1 MPIQICNR
9 CQQPRDLE
17 NDFYLNPSGK
27 SRRKICKSCFKDGSD
42 TWRQTHRKKHNARA
56 MKWYYSNPT
65 KSKEINGRN
74 YQLQKGKRDQVLC
87 SIFNDHPCLVCGD
100 TRHGCL
106 SFHHLDP
113 KKKEYGVTSHSL
125 TWKKM
130 LKEAAKCVVLCLN
143 CHTLYHRGDI
153 QLPEVLVPIDT
164 SKYLKSI

>member
-1 MPIQICNR
+1 MDVKTCRKCHQPKPLDQFYANR
-9 CQQPRDLE
+9 RDE
-17 NDFYLNPSGK
+17 CHR
-27 SRRKICKSCFKDGSD
+27 SRCKDCLRDDNRK
-42 TWRQTHRKKHNARA
+42 WRTANRSRHNARA
-56 MKWYYSNPT
+56 MKWYYDNPG
-65 KSKEINGRN
+65 KSKQMNTRN
-74 YQLQKGKRDQVLC
+74 YKIQNEKRNQVLS
-87 SIFNDHPCLVCGD
+87 SIFNDHPCFVCGD

-113 KKKEYGVTSHSL
+113 REKEYGVTSHSL

-153 QLPEVLVPIDT
+153 QLPKVLTPIDT